1 MKISAVALMIYDGK
15 FLIGK
20 APNHDRWDFPKGE
33 IGEFES
39 PVEASIR
46 EAKEETGIQL
56 KSFLSQFV
64 YGIGPIDYLKN
75 KKLFINVFRLTKRQA
90 QTKLKCSS
98 FYETNGKKYPEL
110 SEFKWI
116 TWDEKDDY
124 LYHSLVKA
132 LKNYEY
138 LGEIINEN

>member
-1 MKISAVALMIYDGK
+1 MKQSAVALMIYDGR

-46 EAKEETGIQL
+46 EAKEETGIHI
-56 KSFLSQFV
+56 KSGGTGLTQFV

-75 KKLFINVFRLTKRQA
+75 KS
-90 QTKLKCSS
+90 CS
-98 FYETNGKKYPEL
+98 
-110 SEFKWI
+110 
-116 TWDEKDDY
+116 
-124 LYHSLVKA
+124 
-132 LKNYEY
+132 
-138 LGEIINEN
+138 